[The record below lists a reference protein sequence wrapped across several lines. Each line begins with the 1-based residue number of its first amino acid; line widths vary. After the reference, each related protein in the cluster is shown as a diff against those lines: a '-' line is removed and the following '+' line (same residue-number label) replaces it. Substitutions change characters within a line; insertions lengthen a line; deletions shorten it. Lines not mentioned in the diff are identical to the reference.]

1 MPHQATCLEALP
13 FSFTCKLGLKG
24 VSQVSCTQTS
34 HASNGLAQR
43 SHCQCIMSKNCTF
56 VQCAGLRL
64 IPGATK
70 SGLQKEK
77 TPERKLLEFFTGGGD
92 KKEE

>member
-1 MPHQATCLEALP
+1 MPRQAAHLEALP
-13 FSFTCKLGLKG
+13 FSFTCMLGLKG
-24 VSQVSCTQTS
+24 VCQVSCTQTP

-43 SHCQCIMSKNCTF
+43 SHCQYIMSKKCIS

-92 KKEE
+92 K

>member
-1 MPHQATCLEALP
+1 MLAAALHKDVIARI
-13 FSFTCKLGLKG
+13 SKD
-24 VSQVSCTQTS
+24 
-34 HASNGLAQR
+34 
-43 SHCQCIMSKNCTF
+43 CISM
-56 VQCAGLRL
+56 QCAGLRL

>member
-1 MPHQATCLEALP
+1 MSE
-13 FSFTCKLGLKG
+13 S
-24 VSQVSCTQTS
+24 S
-34 HASNGLAQR
+34 LAQ
-43 SHCQCIMSKNCTF
+43 
-56 VQCAGLRL
+56 QCAGLRL

-77 TPERKLLEFFTGGGD
+77 TPERRFLEFLTGGGD

>member
-1 MPHQATCLEALP
+1 MM
-13 FSFTCKLGLKG
+13 F
-24 VSQVSCTQTS
+24 
-34 HASNGLAQR
+34 
-43 SHCQCIMSKNCTF
+43 KNCIS